1 MVHLPLAL
9 CALDQ
14 GAARAA
20 EVGQWEVYETSFETQ
35 KTYAKPF
42 ADVEVNV
49 VFRSGDR
56 QWVVPAFWAG
66 GGGLRPW
73 PACTGGSPDLLH
85 PITRPA
91 NKTGG

>member
-9 CALDQ
+9 CALAL

-91 NKTGG
+91 TKTGG